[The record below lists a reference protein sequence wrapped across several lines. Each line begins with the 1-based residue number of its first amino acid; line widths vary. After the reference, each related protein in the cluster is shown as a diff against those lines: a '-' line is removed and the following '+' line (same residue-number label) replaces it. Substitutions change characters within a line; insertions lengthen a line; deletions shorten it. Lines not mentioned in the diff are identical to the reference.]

1 MGEKSEA
8 KMAIIFSLLCN
19 NPFSFV
25 LHIKR
30 WAAMQSLFLL
40 YISNVFAEH
49 SLDSLVILNVGLEL
63 GPFVFNLY
71 FEENLKRNRERIK
84 GEIQ

>member
-1 MGEKSEA
+1 M
-8 KMAIIFSLLCN
+8 
-19 NPFSFV
+19 
-25 LHIKR
+25 H
-30 WAAMQSLFLL
+30 SLFLL
-40 YISNVFAEH
+40 YISNVFTEQ